1 MSAAIREE
9 ARRYRQILGLLGL
22 LAVVTV
28 GGCLGLL
35 WLRQKIELTA
45 RATRSLETE
54 IVKEERRLRY
64 IDTKIAEIH
73 LPNYLERQIER
84 FGLDLAPPREDQ
96 VVYLPGNPVREVP
109 APGFRDGEEE
119 KPEKDPFRHSI
130 DLAIMDVLVPHD

>member
-1 MSAAIREE
+1 MSAALEKE

-22 LAVVTV
+22 LAVITV

-45 RATRSLETE
+45 RATRTLETE
-54 IVKEERRLRY
+54 MVKEERRLRY

-73 LPNYLERQIER
+73 LPNHLERQIER

-96 VVYLPGNPVREVP
+96 VVYLPGTPLRPETFPDDWEEPGRKP
-109 APGFRDGEEE
+109 AR
-119 KPEKDPFRHSI
+119 DPFRHSI
-130 DLAIMDVLVPHD
+130 DLAIMDALLPHE

>member
-1 MSAAIREE
+1 MSAALREE

-45 RATRSLETE
+45 RATRTLETE

-73 LPNYLERQIER
+73 LPNHLQRQIER

-96 VVYLPGNPVREVP
+96 VVYLQGAPLRQEAHPEDRDEPGPKRE
-109 APGFRDGEEE
+109 R
-119 KPEKDPFRHSI
+119 DPFRHSI
-130 DLAIMDVLVPHD
+130 DLAIMDALVPND